1 MNIGEGSTRPRKGT
15 RAALIAA
22 VAFAVTYIV
31 ALMTSRAALPIGA
44 KAVISLAAI
53 AAFIW
58 FVRAELEL
66 IRRLDEL
73 QQRIQLEALA
83 FAFPVSVGVL
93 MLIGLTQRF
102 LTLPVEDLSYRHL
115 WPVMVLTYF
124 LGLALARA
132 RYQ

>member
-1 MNIGEGSTRPRKGT
+1 MNTAEGRTRPCKGS

-22 VAFAVTYIV
+22 VAFAVTYIA
-31 ALMTSRAALPIGA
+31 ALMTSGAALPVAA
-44 KAVISLAAI
+44 KAGISLAAT

-83 FAFPVSVGVL
+83 FAFPASVGLL
-93 MLIGLTQRF
+93 MLIGLFQRF

-115 WPVMVLTYF
+115 WPVMVFTYF

-132 RYQ
+132 KYQ